1 MSPTKVAFLLNRYL
15 PFSSAILGLYGM
27 SPDQPKAF
35 HHHLLTSPLLALLLN
50 GDADVSNILLRLL
63 YVMSLTS
70 IHFVEVQ
77 RFTVWCH

>member
-63 YVMSLTS
+63 YIMSLTS
-70 IHFVEVQ
+70 FHL
-77 RFTVWCH
+77 